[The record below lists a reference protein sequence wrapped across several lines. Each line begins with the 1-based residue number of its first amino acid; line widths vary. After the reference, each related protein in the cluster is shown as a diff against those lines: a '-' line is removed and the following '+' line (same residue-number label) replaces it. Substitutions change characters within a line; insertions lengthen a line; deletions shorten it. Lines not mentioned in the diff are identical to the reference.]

1 MFARVICIQMV
12 VYMAAYSHIYPYMH
26 HLGAREAR
34 NTNTWYI
41 HSQEAGARYT
51 GTVQRYPTSLQR
63 AVAPTEL
70 PGQSDNQLRQVLYK

>member
-1 MFARVICIQMV
+1 MT
-12 VYMAAYSHIYPYMH
+12 VYMATYSHIYPYMH
-26 HLGAREAR
+26 YLGAREAR
-34 NTNTWYI
+34 DTNSEYI
-41 HSQEAGARYT
+41 HSQHIQAGARYT